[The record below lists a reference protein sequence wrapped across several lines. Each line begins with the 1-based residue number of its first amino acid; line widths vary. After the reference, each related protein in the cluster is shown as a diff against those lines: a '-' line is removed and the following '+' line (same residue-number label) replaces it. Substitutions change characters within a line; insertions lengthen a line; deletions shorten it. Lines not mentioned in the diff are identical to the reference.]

1 MFVYVNVFAR
11 PHLSISLD
19 VGNAVKSPHDEDCV
33 NTSESESE
41 SYLRYT
47 SPQTIGAALWVTG
60 AALQLI
66 GTVPRS

>member
-41 SYLRYT
+41 SGVVFLAPPPPMVFPRYL
-47 SPQTIGAALWVTG
+47 
-60 AALQLI
+60 
-66 GTVPRS
+66 

>member
-33 NTSESESE
+33 NTSESSTDHLVGCIILFMI
-41 SYLRYT
+41 SGQKCPFKGGIT
-47 SPQTIGAALWVTG
+47 
-60 AALQLI
+60 
-66 GTVPRS
+66 